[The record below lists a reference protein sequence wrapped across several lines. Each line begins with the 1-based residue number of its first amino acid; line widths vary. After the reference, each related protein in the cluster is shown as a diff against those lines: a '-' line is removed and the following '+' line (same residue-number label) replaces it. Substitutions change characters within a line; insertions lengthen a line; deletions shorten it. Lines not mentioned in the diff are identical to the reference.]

1 MRRWRVKKMTE
12 FIFLDLFSAIFLP
25 SFWRLIQS
33 VEIPR
38 AWLIEILIMHHHHCE
53 IGHNIKLLWHPLTA
67 SWISESCLGEVWKK
81 GNWIIKSIRRN
92 KSSTWAAGKYVPQI
106 SPDSWK
112 VLTSNFCWKFLI
124 SSFFLASASCGAKN
138 RQGNTRPTAAK
149 RVTKPGQKHQVRLYW
164 RGSVVQKCDKLNYI
178 VQNKTTWKTD
188 RYHKDGKVA
197 VLKNTQVM
205 LKILVAFLIF
215 L

>member
-1 MRRWRVKKMTE
+1 MSPFQLPTINFSGIQVRFRLWDRDSQRWRGDGEWRRWLGINLGN
-12 FIFLDLFSAIFLP
+12 FPQFFCPLC
-25 SFWRLIQS
+25 WRLIQS

-124 SSFFLASASCGAKN
+124 STFFLASASCGAKN

-149 RVTKPGQKHQVRLYW
+149 RVTKPGQKHQVRTYCC
-164 RGSVVQKCDKLNYI
+164 GTYESD
-178 VQNKTTWKTD
+178 T
-188 RYHKDGKVA
+188 
-197 VLKNTQVM
+197 
-205 LKILVAFLIF
+205 
-215 L
+215 